1 MKGESKMKRGSLK
14 VYDVIFDNG
23 NEILK
28 IKQFAHS
35 QGEVKKK
42 FEDACLTTVKI
53 TKTTVNFSKDDL
65 YDALQCLPE
74 GGAEMYDEIVKI
86 CDIFKEVE

>member
-1 MKGESKMKRGSLK
+1 MKRDNLK

-23 NEILK
+23 KDILK

-42 FEDACLTTVKI
+42 LEDAGLTTVKI

-65 YDALQCLPE
+65 YDALECLPE
-74 GGAEMYDEIVKI
+74 GGAEIYDEILKNT
-86 CDIFKEVE
+86 DIFKEGE